1 MKKFSIL
8 FSLIAVFTLTG
19 CGSTVSTKGMDIEK
33 RDFGEITDVKTKSNT
48 KSSSETISCTMS
60 QYENSVSMEQEIRL
74 YFKSNV
80 LKSADI
86 IIDAELDKS
95 LLDYIDTFVDS
106 LEEQFDDFE
115 YGNNVKVKKT
125 SKGATVTYSMDEDDF
140 EGQYGSA
147 STKNAIISELESAGY
162 SCN

>member
-1 MKKFSIL
+1 MNFPFFCANYIIGYSYVFFKLEVLHFKFK
-8 FSLIAVFTLTG
+8 LT
-19 CGSTVSTKGMDIEK
+19 
-33 RDFGEITDVKTKSNT
+33 
-48 KSSSETISCTMS
+48 
-60 QYENSVSMEQEIRL
+60 
-74 YFKSNV
+74 
-80 LKSADI
+80 
-86 IIDAELDKS
+86 
-95 LLDYIDTFVDS
+95 
-106 LEEQFDDFE
+106 E